1 MINNS
6 LSSFLQVK
14 RKSVI
19 ESPDHAHLENEL
31 DDVGNNTK
39 LHPRQ
44 MNDHVTDHVTHPS
57 GEKQSVQFLSNN
69 SASEESNPSHMELQV
84 VVEPTETTAVDG
96 DVSTNP
102 VCTTVSD
109 GAQQMEHTTL

>member
-6 LSSFLQVK
+6 PSSFLQVK

-19 ESPDHAHLENEL
+19 KSPDHAHLENEL

-39 LHPRQ
+39 IHPRQ

-57 GEKQSVQFLSNN
+57 GEKQSVQFN
-69 SASEESNPSHMELQV
+69 SASEESNSNQLELQ
-84 VVEPTETTAVDG
+84 VVEPTELTAVDG

-109 GAQQMEHTTL
+109 GAQQMEHTTV